1 MLKKTLN
8 PHNLKVKYIL
18 ENHSSLKSY
27 PDPEDIL
34 YEYIRDYCNRPTA
47 KKIEFTNVSLK
58 KYYNLTDEK
67 VNEIVSY
74 LTDHGFLK
82 EVRGNSAYS
91 TYQIIKNP
99 YELSE

>member
-8 PHNLKVKYIL
+8 PEKLKVKYIL
-18 ENHSSLKSY
+18 ENHSSLKTY

-34 YEYIRDYCNRPTA
+34 YEYIRDYCNRPKAT
-47 KKIEFTNVSLK
+47 KIEFTDVSLK

-67 VNEIVSY
+67 ASEIISF
-74 LTDHGFLK
+74 LEDKGFLK

-91 TYQIIKNP
+91 TYQITKNP
-99 YELSE
+99 Y

>member
-8 PHNLKVKYIL
+8 PENLKVKYIL
-18 ENHSSLKSY
+18 ENHTSLQTY

-34 YEYIRDYCNRPTA
+34 YEYIRDYCNRPKAT
-47 KKIEFTNVSLK
+47 KIEFTNVSLK

-67 VNEIVSY
+67 ASEIINY
-74 LTDHGFLK
+74 LKEKGFLSVK
-82 EVRGNSAYS
+82 RSNTAYS

-99 YELSE
+99 Y

>member
-8 PHNLKVKYIL
+8 PEKLKVKYIL
-18 ENHSSLKSY
+18 ENHSSLKTY

-34 YEYIRDYCNRPTA
+34 YEYIRDYCNRPKAT
-47 KKIEFTNVSLK
+47 KIEFTDVSLK

-67 VNEIVSY
+67 ASEIISFLV
-74 LTDHGFLK
+74 DKGFLK

-99 YELSE
+99 Y